1 MKNHGF
7 LMRNVLLIISFLFC
21 FSVQSQVVNVKP
33 DARLSQCY
41 SKQYIDNLLKTNPEQ
56 ISYLNYFLDNS
67 YYTVSLKDAQKPI
80 EGIDIAT
87 LQKNTDKLKFSEVKY
102 DKSTFNVLLYNFS
115 FSDIPY
121 TYVWKSAGI
130 AIILRPERYVKEDF
144 NMILKTKK

>member
-7 LMRNVLLIISFLFC
+7 LMRNALLIISFLFC
-21 FSVQSQVVNVKP
+21 FSVQAQIVNVKP
-33 DARLSQCY
+33 DARLYQCY

-67 YYTVSLKDAQKPI
+67 YYIASLNSKKPI
-80 EGIDIAT
+80 EGIDVAT
-87 LQKNTDKLKFSEVKY
+87 LQKTTDKSKFTEVKY

-115 FSDIPY
+115 FGDIPY

-130 AIILRPERYVKEDF
+130 AIVLRPERHIKEDF
-144 NMILKTKK
+144 NMLKINKK

>member
-7 LMRNVLLIISFLFC
+7 LMRNALLIISFLFC

-33 DARLSQCY
+33 DARLYQCY

-67 YYTVSLKDAQKPI
+67 YYTVNLKDAKKAI
-80 EGIDIAT
+80 EGIDVAT
-87 LQKNTDKLKFSEVKY
+87 LQKTTDKSKFTEVKY

-115 FSDIPY
+115 FGDIPY

-130 AIILRPERYVKEDF
+130 ALVLRPERHIKEDF
-144 NMILKTKK
+144 NMLKINKK